1 MLVDLSQPAPTRGRE
16 VPAKLFTGRKRKH
29 HDKEN
34 NGGSEAIISTR
45 YPGTVLMDFVDG
57 EEIVAVE
64 QPYVNLIA
72 ELPSPL
78 KRRIYGT

>member
-1 MLVDLSQPAPTRGRE
+1 
-16 VPAKLFTGRKRKH
+16 
-29 HDKEN
+29 
-34 NGGSEAIISTR
+34 
-45 YPGTVLMDFVDG
+45 MDFVDG